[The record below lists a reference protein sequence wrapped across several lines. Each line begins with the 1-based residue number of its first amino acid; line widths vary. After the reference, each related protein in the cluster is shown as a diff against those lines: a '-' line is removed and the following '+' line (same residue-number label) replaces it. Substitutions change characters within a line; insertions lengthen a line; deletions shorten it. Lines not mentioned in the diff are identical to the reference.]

1 MNINHFL
8 YFVESVRANSITKA
22 ANSLYI
28 SQSTISK
35 AIRTLENTYNTELI
49 DRKARFFKLTSAGE
63 IFYDSAVKIV
73 SNYQAET
80 EILST
85 LLHSHR
91 GKLTLGIPPV
101 TVTVLYSLLHQYQQM
116 YPEITLRIMETGAR
130 SAFSLAQAGA
140 VDIAILIEPFVN
152 EAFYKI
158 PILESEAIALVSA
171 THRLANYDTVSFSQ
185 LKNEQFLLL
194 NDTFMINELIFEKCK
209 ESGFSPRVYLES
221 GQWDLLAEAVS
232 TSHMVT
238 ILPKP
243 IVNKFASRDMK
254 QIHLCNPTFPWI
266 PIAVYHKEK
275 FLSTPM
281 RLFFKSHPERYYSWM
296 TVFHNANPL

>member
-1 MNINHFL
+1 MKYRKGGHVVVNINHFL

-49 DRKARFFKLTSAGE
+49 DRKARTFKLTSAGE

-91 GKLTLGIPPV
+91 GKLILGIPPV
-101 TVTVLYSLLHQYQQM
+101 TVTVIYSLLHKYQQM

-140 VDIAILIEPFVN
+140 VDIAVLIEPFDN
-152 EAFYKI
+152 KEFYKI
-158 PILESEAIALVSA
+158 PILELEAVALVSK
-171 THRLANYDTVSFSQ
+171 THRLANYDTVAFSQ

-194 NDTFMINELIFEKCK
+194 NDTFMLHQLILEKC
-209 ESGFSPRVYLES
+209 EEAGFKPMVYFES

-243 IVNKFASRDMK
+243 IVHKFASRDMK
-254 QIHLCNPTFPWI
+254 QLHVCNPTFPWI

-281 RLFFKSHPERYYSWM
+281 RLFLDLIQSSTIRG
-296 TVFHNANPL
+296 